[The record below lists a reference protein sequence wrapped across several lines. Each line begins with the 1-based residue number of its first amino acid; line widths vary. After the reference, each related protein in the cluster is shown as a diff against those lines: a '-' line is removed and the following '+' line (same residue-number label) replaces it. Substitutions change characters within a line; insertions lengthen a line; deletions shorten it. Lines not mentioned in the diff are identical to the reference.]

1 MKLGIV
7 SDFHI
12 GYERFFTDAYVQ
24 ARDALELASSMC
36 DALLIPGDVFD
47 KRNPRPDVIAQ
58 AVNIFRDLK
67 LHDWKAT
74 VTEFKSFRNSSSYTN
89 LPIIAIPGTH
99 ERVAEG
105 KENPVTVLALA
116 GLLVDASESTVTIK
130 KNNESVS
137 IFGLGG
143 LSEEMVK
150 STLAR
155 INPTP
160 VDGNFNIFMFHQS
173 TYELLP
179 FSEHFIHNEELP
191 EGFDLYIDGHI
202 HSKFIGKIHG
212 SDFLI
217 PGSTVLTQQKE
228 NEQGQKGF
236 FIYDTESKSFKFQGI
251 KSRPFIVLNFNF
263 DKADP
268 GEVTSKIEPEIQ
280 RVIKENNEKPIIRVL
295 IKGSIGKGFKNTDLQ
310 LRSLSMKFSGSAF
323 LDIDYSKLVN
333 SDIETEVQGIQEG
346 KLEGLSI
353 KELGMSIFNTKL
365 KEAGFPNSFNISE
378 LFDALSI
385 RKKEKALKEAMDVLE
400 NTSMPNSSP

>member
-12 GYERFFTDAYVQ
+12 GYERFFADAYVQ

-47 KRNPRPDVIAQ
+47 KRNPKPDVIAQ

-67 LHDWKAT
+67 SHDWKAA
-74 VTEFKSFRNSSSYTN
+74 VVDFKSFRNSRAYTN

-105 KENPVTVLALA
+105 KENPVTVLSLA
-116 GLLVDASESTVTIK
+116 GLLVDASESTVTIEK
-130 KNNESVS
+130 GGEKVSV
-137 IFGLGG
+137 FGLGG

-150 STLAR
+150 PTLDR
-155 INPTP
+155 INPKP
-160 VDGNFNIFMFHQS
+160 VEGSFNIFMFHQS

-191 EGFDLYIDGHI
+191 DGFDLYIDGHI
-202 HSKFIGKIHG
+202 HTKLIGKIHG

-228 NEQGQKGF
+228 NEQGNKGF
-236 FIYDTESKSFKFQGI
+236 FIYDTETKKFEFQVI
-251 KSRPFIVLNFNF
+251 KSRPFFVLNFDFEEAN
-263 DKADP
+263 P
-268 GEVTSKIEPEIQ
+268 NEVVSKIEPEIQ
-280 RVIKENNEKPIIRVL
+280 KVIKETSVKPIIHVL
-295 IKGSIGKGFKNTDLQ
+295 VKGSISKGFKNSDLQ
-310 LRSLSMKFSGSAF
+310 LRSLNLKFSGSAF
-323 LDIDYSKLVN
+323 LDIDSKLVS
-333 SDIETEVQGIQEG
+333 SDTENEIHEIQEG

-353 KELGMSIFNTKL
+353 KELGMSIFNARL
-365 KEAGFPNSFNISE
+365 KETGFPDSFNTSE
-378 LFDALSI
+378 LFEALSI
-385 RKKEKALKEAMDVLE
+385 KKKEKALKEALEVLE
-400 NTSMPNSSP
+400 RQTNQNPGF